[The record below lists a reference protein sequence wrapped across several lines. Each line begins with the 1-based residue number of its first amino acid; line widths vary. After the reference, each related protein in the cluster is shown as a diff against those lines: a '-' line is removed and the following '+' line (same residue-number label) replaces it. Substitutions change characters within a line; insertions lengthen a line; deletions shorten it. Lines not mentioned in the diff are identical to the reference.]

1 MSTARRMLLLAGA
14 LVGLPLIGVWSG
26 GGALAPYLE
35 FPPRTPPGSAPALSW
50 AVFGLIAAV
59 GLVAL
64 SPFLRRLLRPPHRAP
79 SAGNARLPLP
89 GWGRVA
95 VCWLV
100 LAWVLAWTRLEW
112 FRPLQE
118 FTFTPL
124 WLGYIVVVN
133 ALTFSR
139 RGRCLM
145 LSHKRDFLWL
155 FPVSAVFWWYFEFLN
170 RFAGNWHYVGV
181 SEWSPGQ
188 YTLICSLAFATVL
201 PAVLSTAECL
211 GTFPRLYRGLDGFAR
226 PKRAMGTAGACA
238 LLLSSMAALAALARW
253 PSYFFAFVWLAPLGV
268 VVALCRLGGRRV
280 PFAET
285 RRGDWRG
292 VWLAAL
298 AGLVCGVFWE
308 LWNANSL
315 AKWEYTVPFVHTGL
329 VFEMPVLG
337 YLGYLPFGLVCFAVV
352 EFLGARFAAL
362 AEAGKPGAVPA
373 AATR

>member
-1 MSTARRMLLLAGA
+1 MLLLAGA
-14 LVGLPLIGVWSG
+14 LVVPPLAGIWLG

-35 FPPRTPPGSAPALSW
+35 FPPRTSPGSAPALSW
-50 AVFGLIAAV
+50 AVFALIAAV
-59 GLVAL
+59 GSVAL
-64 SPFLRRLLRPPHRAP
+64 SPFLRRLLRSPRSAP
-79 SAGNARLPLP
+79 SPGRARMPLP
-89 GWGRVA
+89 SWGWMA
-95 VCWLV
+95 VCGLL
-100 LAWVLAWTRLEW
+100 LAWVLAWTRFGW

-145 LSHKRDFLWL
+145 LSHKRDFFWL

-170 RFAGNWHYVGV
+170 RFAGNWHYVGI

-188 YTLICSLAFATVL
+188 YALICSLAFATVL
-201 PAVLSTAECL
+201 PAVLSTVECL
-211 GTFPRLYRGLDGFAR
+211 GTFPGLYRGLDGFPR
-226 PKRAMGTAGACA
+226 PTRVLGRPWGWP
-238 LLLSSMAALAALARW
+238 LLLLSMAALAALARW

-268 VVALCRLGGRRV
+268 LVALCRLGGRRV

-285 RRGDWRG
+285 GRGDWRG

-298 AGLVCGVFWE
+298 AALVCGVFWE

-315 AKWEYTVPFVHTGL
+315 AKWEYTVPFVQTGL

-352 EFLGARFAAL
+352 EFLGPRFAAL
-362 AEAGKPGAVPA
+362 AEASKPGAVPA
-373 AATR
+373 ATTR